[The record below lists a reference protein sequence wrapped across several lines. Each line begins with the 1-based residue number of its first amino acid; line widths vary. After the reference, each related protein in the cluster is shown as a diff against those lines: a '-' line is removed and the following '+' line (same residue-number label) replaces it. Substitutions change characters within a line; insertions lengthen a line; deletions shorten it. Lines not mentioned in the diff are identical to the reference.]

1 MSVWEAQPARDLR
14 AVPPALIPELARDVK
29 GLEFVSE
36 KMKDAVV
43 TMEDVAGR
51 TLRVAT
57 WRLGQ
62 PSEHLPVLFFNGIG
76 ANIEAVAPLAD
87 SLSERPFIM
96 FDMPGV
102 GESPDPVLPYTP
114 FSISWTAAKLLD
126 KLGVD
131 EVDVMGISW
140 GGGIA
145 QHFAM
150 QHANRSRRVIL
161 IATSAGMLMM
171 PGSPKALTKMANPRR
186 YVDADYMIKN
196 FETLYGEGLGKSS
209 GKGGHMSR
217 LKPPSPRG
225 YMYQLLCMLG
235 WTSAPALPFLLKQE
249 TLIMMGDDDAIVPLA
264 NGKFLNMLI
273 PNSKL
278 VVMEGGGHLFLLSH
292 EEESVSAI
300 RDFLDRPTTESENQ
314 AAA

>member
-1 MSVWEAQPARDLR
+1 MS
-14 AVPPALIPELARDVK
+14 DVMD
-29 GLEFVSE
+29 S
-36 KMKDAVV
+36 ATV
-43 TMEDVAGR
+43 TMEKVGGR
-51 TLRVAT
+51 TLRTAC
-57 WRLGQ
+57 WRLDE

-76 ANIEAVAPLAD
+76 ANIEAVAPLAE
-87 SLSERPFIM
+87 SLPERAFIM

-102 GESPDPVLPYTP
+102 GESPDPLMPYTP
-114 FSISWTAAKLLD
+114 FTMSWTAAQLLD
-126 KLGVD
+126 KLGLE

-140 GGGIA
+140 GGGMA

-150 QHANRSRRVIL
+150 QHPARTRRVVL
-161 IATSAGMLMM
+161 IATSAGMMMM

-196 FETLYGEGLGKSS
+196 FETLYGEGLGQSQ

-217 LKPPSPRG
+217 LKPPTPRG

-235 WTSAPALPFLLKQE
+235 WTSAPALPFLLKQD

-264 NGKFLNMLI
+264 NGKFLEMLI
-273 PNSKL
+273 PNSEL
-278 VVMEGGGHLFLLSH
+278 VVMKGGGHLFLLSH
-292 EEESVSAI
+292 KDECVKAM
-300 RDFLDRPTTESENQ
+300 RTFLDGAEGEEQ